1 MLGLGCKVTIGV
13 IFLFV
18 YSVNVLWAGESVE
31 PLTITSRDM
40 SVKGLENIA
49 IFDGDVVMK
58 QGDITL
64 TADHAE
70 LIFRSKEST
79 GGSSLSALGFF
90 APDSKSGQIEIS
102 IIYATGNVRL
112 QQADKHGEADE
123 AIYYHDEGKI
133 VMTGEPS
140 FSEKDYQVSGTRIT
154 VFLHEDRSVVEGSK
168 VRVRPGTEPQ

>member
-1 MLGLGCKVTIGV
+1 MVCKYIIGV
-13 IFLFV
+13 IFLIV
-18 YSVNVLWAGESVE
+18 YSVNGLWAGEFVE
-31 PLTITSRDM
+31 SLTITSREM
-40 SVKGLENIA
+40 TVKGLENIA

-58 QGDITL
+58 KGDVTL

-70 LIFRSKEST
+70 VIFGPKKSNE
-79 GGSSLSALGFF
+79 GSSPSALGFF
-90 APDSKSGQIEIS
+90 APDSKSDQIEIS

-112 QQADKHGEADE
+112 LQADKVGEADE
-123 AIYYHDEGKI
+123 AIYYHDEGKV